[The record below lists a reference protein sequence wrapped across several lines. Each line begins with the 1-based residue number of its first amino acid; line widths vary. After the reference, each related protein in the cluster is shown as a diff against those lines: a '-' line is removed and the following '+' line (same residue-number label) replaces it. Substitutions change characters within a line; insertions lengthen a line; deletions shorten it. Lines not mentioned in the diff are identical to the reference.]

1 MQPSPNGHIYTV
13 LLHLRLRALSRG
25 GTETIGDRGPGV
37 RYETV
42 PPNIGSYTH
51 EVLQLPK
58 LELNR
63 TTDMPKWM
71 GGEEPT
77 RPRHY
82 TENYRHKACREQGK
96 QSSLEKNAPLGYP
109 IANIHTHNTI
119 KTEQGVLT

>member
-1 MQPSPNGHIYTV
+1 MQPSPNGHIYKV

-25 GTETIGDRGPGV
+25 RVETVGGRGPGV

-42 PPNIGSYTH
+42 PSNVGSYTH
-51 EVLQLPK
+51 EILQLPK

-77 RPRHY
+77 RLNTAQRTTGIRHAESR
-82 TENYRHKACREQGK
+82 EN
-96 QSSLEKNAPLGYP
+96 SLP
-109 IANIHTHNTI
+109 
-119 KTEQGVLT
+119 